1 MKSIVNVWI
10 VPTTELK
17 KDTIDYVIL
26 WMRCKMDETNTT
38 RIKEIV
44 IDIMELTDS
53 LNSKEELNLAWS
65 QLTKAVSYLSAKD
78 SMFKYKEELSNG
90 NLVHV

>member
-1 MKSIVNVWI
+1 
-10 VPTTELK
+10 
-17 KDTIDYVIL
+17 
-26 WMRCKMDETNTT
+26 MDETNTT

-53 LNSKEELNLAWS
+53 LNSKEELDLAWS

-78 SMFKYKEELSNG
+78 SMFKYREELSN
-90 NLVHV
+90 